1 MSGDKMTRARVA
13 FALLCGLAVCCSVMY
28 ITADAGDNVEG
39 ESVLAP
45 AKSVYGIGG
54 PTSVDSTD
62 VQKAGTI
69 FTNTPDGRMRL
80 TDYLTN
86 VEKEIAAEEAARKRD
101 VAAVRA
107 QMDRNFAFNQAARK
121 KLKKALLHKMAV
133 NAKKA
138 KDDLAR
144 AMRYVQY
151 RFHKAAALAN
161 RRNAANIH
169 RSKLI
174 RARVARD
181 KAHAAHQ
188 LRIAVKAQQRSMA
201 AYKSAINARIAQT
214 NKHVAVNAAQIK
226 ENAKAARKALE
237 AAVSKFDKKVAN
249 ARAEA
254 AKGRSK
260 LAAQLAAQ
268 DKATR
273 QWANNKLKV
282 VVAKTAA
289 HFRRVRAKMA
299 ADRHHADMAL
309 KSATSRMTA
318 SLNAAKA
325 LNDKNFAKTVKDI
338 AAAKAEAK
346 ARVAAARSEFKTKIN
361 LLRATVKQ
369 QVAKTNAR
377 VTQLTGVV
385 NKNKLEQAKVNA
397 NVRAEMNRMIKVGN
411 KRYQEHLKKDAELK
425 NLIKKNK
432 AATDARLK
440 AMADHY
446 STELDKVRA
455 TMKKNR
461 AHATHMLAKET
472 GKLYAAIAK
481 SEKAQMKINGKLA
494 AQTRNA
500 RLDIA
505 DELRAAKT
513 DFSKRMAALHS
524 NIVRNDKKFEGKMDK
539 LAGIVRANA
548 VKNAQ
553 GRSQLAAIMKANKM
567 ELKAAVQ
574 GAVHKGEV
582 RMMKA
587 EQKLKDMNKKTKA
600 SLNMRITS
608 EVSKLAKESASQIEN
623 LRLSSSKARAE
634 MRRELLYAVRSAAA
648 EAKKNLVASVKVA
661 KVAFAVANAK
671 EAHAARK
678 NAAGRA
684 AIARSIAASKK
695 AAQRQLKDAVG
706 TMNRSLLALKTETAK
721 KIKKTNHKV
730 TAYADALAKEAK
742 DVDAAMKANM
752 ASLVSKINRSRAAS
766 KSSINRAN
774 AKSAAGF
781 RAALKAVSG
790 AMAAAQRRAS
800 AKFGKLY
807 VDMARN
813 RASADSALAASVKSI
828 NDGIAKQAALADSR
842 FSKTVKNI
850 AAARAQAA
858 KQVSDARKTF
868 ATAIARTTA
877 SVKDQESR
885 LSGEVAVVSGEV
897 ARNKAI
903 QLRVNR
909 RTQAELS
916 RITKLSNDRH
926 SASIRARGKLR
937 ALLDE
942 NKRAA
947 AEEVRA
953 LNKLF
958 TGKLSKIRR
967 RAAKDRIEA
976 ARDLT
981 KASQRL
987 YGKLAGIQLQAQYAN
1002 AKNAKAIAS
1011 YAKKSQAALRVA
1023 KTSLN
1028 ARLNTLGNVIS
1039 SNARKV
1045 EAGFEV
1051 LTGVIRSHRTA
1062 AALDRKLIR
1071 QQTKSMGQDMQ
1082 KSIARAIMIGEAK
1095 ARRVA
1100 DRARG
1105 NLARAKRAMLIEISE
1120 RVETAADNLFKTI
1133 QGSHQKIADNY
1144 LSLKAY
1150 AVTAGGKLKDYVVK
1164 GKGKNLSS
1172 LGDLL
1177 STVSGLSAVQ
1187 AVKAEGVGMGASTI
1201 PAIFTSKK
1209 IKVSN
1214 SVTKINGLVN
1224 EYTGVINAVRAR
1236 WPMGLG
1242 KYLLLKLE
1250 ESMLGKGVLQVDKV
1264 SNHAGNW
1271 VFLNGRAVGLSNKL
1285 NDFESLAVR
1294 MGHYEATLA
1303 KLTAAL
1309 AGKKRKPAGK
1319 KPYRVGPPE
1328 WPGN

>member
-1 MSGDKMTRARVA
+1 MGALSSLNSEGKMSEDKMTRGRVA

-28 ITADAGDNVEG
+28 ITADAGE
-39 ESVLAP
+39 EFAHLTP

-121 KLKKALLHKMAV
+121 KLKAALLHKMAV

-138 KDDLAR
+138 KDDLHR

-161 RRNAANIH
+161 RRNRANIR
-169 RSKLI
+169 RSKMI

-273 QWANNKLKV
+273 RWANNKLKV

-289 HFRRVRAKMA
+289 HFRRVRSKMA

-325 LNDKNFAKTVKDI
+325 LNDKNFAKTVRNI
-338 AAAKAEAK
+338 AAAKEEAK
-346 ARVAAARSEFKTKIN
+346 ARVHAARSEFKTKIN

-377 VTQLTGVV
+377 ITQLTGVV
-385 NKNKLEQAKVNA
+385 NKNKLEQAKINA

-411 KRYQEHLKKDAELK
+411 KRYQEHLKKDRELK

-461 AHATHMLAKET
+461 AHASHMLAKET

-505 DELRAAKT
+505 DELRSAKS
-513 DFSKRMAALHS
+513 DFSKRMAALHG

-539 LAGIVRANA
+539 LAGVVRANA
-548 VKNAQ
+548 VKNAR
-553 GRSQLAAIMKANKM
+553 GRSQLAAIMEANKM
-567 ELKAAVQ
+567 ELKAAVA

-587 EQKLKDMNKKTKA
+587 EMKLKDMNKKTKP

-608 EVSKLAKESASQIEN
+608 EVSKPAKDSAAQIEN
-623 LRLSSSKARAE
+623 LRLSSAKARSE

-648 EAKKNLVASVKVA
+648 EAKKNLVAATNFA

-671 EAHAARK
+671 EAKAARK

-695 AAQRQLKDAVG
+695 AAQRSLKDAVG
-706 TMNRSLLALKTETAK
+706 TMNRSLLALKVETAK

-752 ASLVSKINRSRAAS
+752 NSLTAKIDAARRKTKAATSK
-766 KSSINRAN
+766 AN
-774 AKSAAGF
+774 AASAAGF
-781 RAALKAVSG
+781 RAALGAVKKAMG
-790 AMAAAQRRAS
+790 AAQRRAS
-800 AKFGKLY
+800 RKFGKLY
-807 VDMARN
+807 VDMAKQ
-813 RASADSALAASVKSI
+813 RARADSALAASVKSI

-858 KQVSDARKTF
+858 KQVSDARKGF
-868 ATAIARTTA
+868 ATGIARTVA

-885 LSGEVAVVSGEV
+885 LSGEIAVVSGEV

-909 RTQAELS
+909 RTSAELK
-916 RITKLSNDRH
+916 RITRLSNERH

-947 AEEVRA
+947 NEEVKA

-958 TGKLSKIRR
+958 TGKLAKIRR

-987 YGKLAGIQLQAQYAN
+987 YGKLAGIQLQAQYA
-1002 AKNAKAIAS
+1002 KAIAS
-1011 YAKKSQAALRVA
+1011 YSKKSQAAIRVA
-1023 KTSLN
+1023 RTSLN
-1028 ARLNTLGNVIS
+1028 ARLNTLGNVI
-1039 SNARKV
+1039 
-1045 EAGFEV
+1045 
-1051 LTGVIRSHRTA
+1051 
-1062 AALDRKLIR
+1062 
-1071 QQTKSMGQDMQ
+1071 
-1082 KSIARAIMIGEAK
+1082 
-1095 ARRVA
+1095 
-1100 DRARG
+1100 
-1105 NLARAKRAMLIEISE
+1105 
-1120 RVETAADNLFKTI
+1120 
-1133 QGSHQKIADNY
+1133 
-1144 LSLKAY
+1144 
-1150 AVTAGGKLKDYVVK
+1150 
-1164 GKGKNLSS
+1164 
-1172 LGDLL
+1172 
-1177 STVSGLSAVQ
+1177 
-1187 AVKAEGVGMGASTI
+1187 
-1201 PAIFTSKK
+1201 
-1209 IKVSN
+1209 
-1214 SVTKINGLVN
+1214 
-1224 EYTGVINAVRAR
+1224 
-1236 WPMGLG
+1236 
-1242 KYLLLKLE
+1242 
-1250 ESMLGKGVLQVDKV
+1250 
-1264 SNHAGNW
+1264 
-1271 VFLNGRAVGLSNKL
+1271 
-1285 NDFESLAVR
+1285 
-1294 MGHYEATLA
+1294 
-1303 KLTAAL
+1303 
-1309 AGKKRKPAGK
+1309 
-1319 KPYRVGPPE
+1319 
-1328 WPGN
+1328 

>member
-1 MSGDKMTRARVA
+1 MSGEKMTRARVA

-28 ITADAGDNVEG
+28 ITADG
-39 ESVLAP
+39 ESETALASKA

-54 PTSVDSTD
+54 PSSVDSTD

-144 AMRYVQY
+144 AMRFVQG
-151 RFHKAAALAN
+151 RFHRAAVLAN
-161 RRNAANIH
+161 RRNRANIR

-226 ENAKAARKALE
+226 EDAKAARKALE
-237 AAVSKFDKKVAN
+237 GAVSKFDKKVAN

-325 LNDKNFAKTVKDI
+325 LNDRNFAKTVRNI

-346 ARVAAARSEFKTKIN
+346 ARVAAARTEFKTKIN

-377 VTQLTGVV
+377 ITQLTGTV

-397 NVRAEMNRMIKVGN
+397 NVRAETDRMIKIGN
-411 KRYQEHLKKDAELK
+411 KRYKEHLKKDAELK
-425 NLIKKNK
+425 NLINANK

-461 AHATHMLAKET
+461 AHVTHMLAKET

-481 SEKAQMKINGKLA
+481 GEKAQMKINGKLA
-494 AQTRNA
+494 TQTRNA

-505 DELRAAKT
+505 DELRNAKN
-513 DFSKRMAALHS
+513 DFASRMAKLHS

-539 LAGIVRANA
+539 LAGVVRANA
-548 VKNAQ
+548 VKNAR
-553 GRSQLAAIMKANKM
+553 GPSQLAAVMKANKM

-587 EQKLKDMNKKTKA
+587 EMKLKDMNKKTKS

-623 LRLSSSKARAE
+623 LRLSSKAARGE

-648 EAKKNLVASVKVA
+648 EAKKNLVAAVKMA
-661 KVAFAVANAK
+661 KKCFSKANAK
-671 EAHAARK
+671 ERKAASK

-684 AIARSIAASKK
+684 ALARSIARNKK
-695 AAQRQLKDAVG
+695 SAKRQLGDAVSS
-706 TMNRSLLALKTETAK
+706 MNRSLLALKIETAK
-721 KIKKTNHKV
+721 KIKKSNHKV
-730 TAYADALAKEAK
+730 TAFAGALAKEAK

-752 ASLVSKINRSRAAS
+752 NSLTAKINAARRSA
-766 KSSINRAN
+766 KSAINAAN

-781 RAALKAVSG
+781 RAALKSVASAMG
-790 AMAAAQRRAS
+790 ASQRRAS
-800 AKFGKLY
+800 NKFGKLY
-807 VDMARN
+807 VNMAKS
-813 RASADSALAASVKSI
+813 RASADASLAGAVKNI

-850 AAARAQAA
+850 AAARAQSA

-868 ATAIARTTA
+868 ATSIARTVA
-877 SVKDQESR
+877 SVKDQETR
-885 LSGEVAVVSGEV
+885 LSGEIAVVSGEV
-897 ARNKAI
+897 ARNRAV

-909 RTQAELS
+909 RTNAELA
-916 RITKLSNDRH
+916 RITKLSNLRH

-937 ALLDE
+937 SLLDE

-947 AEEVRA
+947 SEEVNA

-958 TGKLSKIRR
+958 VNKLSKIRR
-967 RAAKDRIEA
+967 RAASDRIEA
-976 ARDLT
+976 ARDLS

-987 YGKLAGIQLQAQYAN
+987 YAKLANIQLKAAYENKSN
-1002 AKNAKAIAS
+1002 AAAIAS
-1011 YAKKSQAALRVA
+1011 YGKKSAAAIKTA

-1028 ARLNTLGNVIS
+1028 ARLNTLGNVIAANS
-1039 SNARKV
+1039 RKV

-1051 LTGVIRSHRTA
+1051 LTGVIRSHKSA
-1062 AALDRKLIR
+1062 GKLDRKLIR
-1071 QQTKSMGQDMQ
+1071 EQTKSMGQDMQ
-1082 KSIARAIMIGEAK
+1082 KAISRAIMIGEAK

-1105 NLARAKRAMLIEISE
+1105 NLAREKRAMLVEISE
-1120 RVETAADNLFKTI
+1120 RVENAADNLFKTI
-1133 QGSHQKIADNY
+1133 QGSHKQIADNY

-1150 AVTAGGKLKDYVVK
+1150 AVTAGDKLKEYVIK

-1172 LGDLL
+1172 
-1177 STVSGLSAVQ
+1177 VAGLSHVK
-1187 AVKAEGVGMGASTI
+1187 AVKAEGVGAGASKV
-1201 PAIFTSKK
+1201 PAIFTAKN
-1209 IKVSN
+1209 IKVDN
-1214 SVTKINGLVN
+1214 SVNKINGLVN
-1224 EYTGVINAVRAR
+1224 EYSGVTNAVRAR

-1250 ESMLGKGVLQVDKV
+1250 ESMLGKGALQVDKV
-1264 SNHAGNW
+1264 SNHAGNF

-1303 KLTAAL
+1303 KLTASL
-1309 AGKKRKPAGK
+1309 AGKKKKPAGK
-1319 KPYRVGPPE
+1319 KPYRVPAPE

>member
-1 MSGDKMTRARVA
+1 MASGDKMTRARVA

-28 ITADAGDNVEG
+28 ITAEDNVEG

-144 AMRYVQY
+144 AMRFVQG
-151 RFHKAAALAN
+151 RFHRAAALAN
-161 RRNAANIH
+161 RRNRANIR
-169 RSKLI
+169 RSKKI

-237 AAVSKFDKKVAN
+237 GAVSKFDKKVAN

-325 LNDKNFAKTVKDI
+325 LNDRNFAKTVKDI

-346 ARVAAARSEFKTKIN
+346 SRVAAAKTEFKTKIN

-397 NVRAEMNRMIKVGN
+397 NVHAEMNRMIKVGN

-440 AMADHY
+440 SMADHY
-446 STELDKVRA
+446 STELDKVRS
-455 TMKKNR
+455 TMRKNR
-461 AHATHMLAKET
+461 AHASHMLAKET

-505 DELRAAKT
+505 DELRSAKS

-539 LAGIVRANA
+539 LAGVVRANA

-587 EQKLKDMNKKTKA
+587 EQKLKDMNKKTKS

-623 LRLSSSKARAE
+623 LRLSSKAARGE

-648 EAKKNLVASVKVA
+648 EAKKNLVAAVKMA
-661 KVAFAVANAK
+661 KKCFSKANAK
-671 EAHAARK
+671 ERAAARK

-684 AIARSIAASKK
+684 AIARSIASSKR
-695 AAQRQLKDAVG
+695 AAKRQLNDAVG
-706 TMNRSLLALKTETAK
+706 AMNRSLLALKTETAK
-721 KIKKTNHKV
+721 KIKKSNHKV
-730 TAYADALAKEAK
+730 TAFAGALAKEAK

-752 ASLVSKINRSRAAS
+752 NSLTAKINAA
-766 KSSINRAN
+766 
-774 AKSAAGF
+774 
-781 RAALKAVSG
+781 
-790 AMAAAQRRAS
+790 RR
-800 AKFGKLY
+800 F
-807 VDMARN
+807 
-813 RASADSALAASVKSI
+813 AASVKNI

-868 ATAIARTTA
+868 ATSIARTVA
-877 SVKDQESR
+877 AVKDQETR
-885 LSGEVAVVSGEV
+885 LSGEIAVVSGEV
-897 ARNKAI
+897 ARNRAI

-909 RTQAELS
+909 RTNAELA
-916 RITKLSNDRH
+916 RITKLSNLRH

-947 AEEVRA
+947 SEEVNA

-958 TGKLSKIRR
+958 VNKLSKIRR
-967 RAAKDRIEA
+967 RAASDRIEA
-976 ARDLT
+976 ARDLS

-987 YGKLAGIQLQAQYAN
+987 YAKLANIQLKAAYENKSN
-1002 AKNAKAIAS
+1002 AAAIAS
-1011 YAKKSQAALRVA
+1011 YGKKSAAAIRTA

-1028 ARLNTLGNVIS
+1028 ARLNTLGNVIAANS
-1039 SNARKV
+1039 RKV

-1051 LTGVIRSHRTA
+1051 LTGVIRSHKSA
-1062 AALDRKLIR
+1062 GKLDRKLIR
-1071 QQTKSMGQDMQ
+1071 EQTKSMGQDMQ

-1105 NLARAKRAMLIEISE
+1105 NLAREKRAMLVEISE
-1120 RVETAADNLFKTI
+1120 RVENAADNLFKTI
-1133 QGSHQKIADNY
+1133 QGSHKQIADNY

-1150 AVTAGGKLKDYVVK
+1150 AVTAGDKLKEYVIK

-1177 STVSGLSAVQ
+1177 STVAGLSHVK
-1187 AVKAEGVGMGASTI
+1187 AVKAEGVGAGASKI
-1201 PAIFTSKK
+1201 PAIFTAKN
-1209 IKVSN
+1209 IKVDN
-1214 SVTKINGLVN
+1214 SVNKINGLVN
-1224 EYTGVINAVRAR
+1224 EYSGVTNAVRAR

-1250 ESMLGKGVLQVDKV
+1250 ESMLGKGALQVDKV
-1264 SNHAGNW
+1264 SNHAGNF

-1303 KLTAAL
+1303 KLTAEL
-1309 AGKKRKPAGK
+1309 AGKKHSPAGK
-1319 KPYRVGPPE
+1319 APYRVPAPE

>member
-1 MSGDKMTRARVA
+1 MGDIRLGRGRMSGDKMTRARVA

-28 ITADAGDNVEG
+28 ITAEDHVEG

-45 AKSVYGIGG
+45 ARSVYGIGG

-62 VQKAGTI
+62 VQKAGTV

-80 TDYLTN
+80 TDYLNN

-121 KLKKALLHKMAV
+121 KLKKHLLHKMAI

-144 AMRYVQY
+144 AMRFVQG
-151 RFHKAAALAN
+151 RFHRAAALAN
-161 RRNAANIH
+161 RRNRANIR

-237 AAVSKFDKKVAN
+237 GAVSKFDKKVAN

-260 LAAQLAAQ
+260 LASQLAAQ

-299 ADRHHADMAL
+299 ENRHHADMAL

-325 LNDKNFAKTVKDI
+325 LNDRNFAKTVRNI
-338 AAAKAEAK
+338 AAAKEEAK
-346 ARVAAARSEFKTKIN
+346 ARVAAAKTEFKTKIN

-377 VTQLTGVV
+377 ITQLSGVV

-397 NVRAEMNRMIKVGN
+397 NVRAETDRMIKIGN
-411 KRYQEHLKKDAELK
+411 KRYKEHLKKDAELK
-425 NLIKKNK
+425 NLIKSNK

-446 STELDKVRA
+446 ATELDKVRA

-548 VKNAQ
+548 VKNAR
-553 GRSQLAAIMKANKM
+553 GRAQLSAIMKANKM

-574 GAVHKGEV
+574 SAVHKGEV

-587 EQKLKDMNKKTKA
+587 EMKLKDMNKKTKA

-623 LRLSSSKARAE
+623 LRLSSKAARGE

-648 EAKKNLVASVKVA
+648 EAKKNLAKTVKIAQLAFTHANNQERAAA
-661 KVAFAVANAK
+661 K
-671 EAHAARK
+671 K

-695 AAQRQLKDAVG
+695 AAQRSLKDAVG
-706 TMNRSLLALKTETAK
+706 TMNRSLLALKVETAK

-752 ASLVSKINRSRAAS
+752 NSLTAKINAARRSAAS
-766 KSSINRAN
+766 ATRAAN

-781 RAALKAVSG
+781 RSALKSVAS
-790 AMAAAQRRAS
+790 AMGAAQRRAS
-800 AKFGKLY
+800 NKFGKLY
-807 VDMARN
+807 RHMA
-813 RASADSALAASVKSI
+813 
-828 NDGIAKQAALADSR
+828 
-842 FSKTVKNI
+842 
-850 AAARAQAA
+850 
-858 KQVSDARKTF
+858 
-868 ATAIARTTA
+868 
-877 SVKDQESR
+877 
-885 LSGEVAVVSGEV
+885 
-897 ARNKAI
+897 
-903 QLRVNR
+903 
-909 RTQAELS
+909 
-916 RITKLSNDRH
+916 
-926 SASIRARGKLR
+926 
-937 ALLDE
+937 
-942 NKRAA
+942 
-947 AEEVRA
+947 
-953 LNKLF
+953 
-958 TGKLSKIRR
+958 
-967 RAAKDRIEA
+967 
-976 ARDLT
+976 
-981 KASQRL
+981 
-987 YGKLAGIQLQAQYAN
+987 
-1002 AKNAKAIAS
+1002 
-1011 YAKKSQAALRVA
+1011 
-1023 KTSLN
+1023 
-1028 ARLNTLGNVIS
+1028 
-1039 SNARKV
+1039 
-1045 EAGFEV
+1045 
-1051 LTGVIRSHRTA
+1051 
-1062 AALDRKLIR
+1062 
-1071 QQTKSMGQDMQ
+1071 
-1082 KSIARAIMIGEAK
+1082 
-1095 ARRVA
+1095 A
-1100 DRARG
+1100 DRA
-1105 NLARAKRAMLIEISE
+1105 
-1120 RVETAADNLFKTI
+1120 
-1133 QGSHQKIADNY
+1133 H
-1144 LSLKAY
+1144 
-1150 AVTAGGKLKDYVVK
+1150 
-1164 GKGKNLSS
+1164 
-1172 LGDLL
+1172 
-1177 STVSGLSAVQ
+1177 
-1187 AVKAEGVGMGASTI
+1187 
-1201 PAIFTSKK
+1201 
-1209 IKVSN
+1209 
-1214 SVTKINGLVN
+1214 
-1224 EYTGVINAVRAR
+1224 
-1236 WPMGLG
+1236 
-1242 KYLLLKLE
+1242 
-1250 ESMLGKGVLQVDKV
+1250 
-1264 SNHAGNW
+1264 
-1271 VFLNGRAVGLSNKL
+1271 
-1285 NDFESLAVR
+1285 
-1294 MGHYEATLA
+1294 
-1303 KLTAAL
+1303 
-1309 AGKKRKPAGK
+1309 
-1319 KPYRVGPPE
+1319 
-1328 WPGN
+1328 

>member
-1 MSGDKMTRARVA
+1 MASGDKMTRARVA

-28 ITADAGDNVEG
+28 ITAEDNVEG

-62 VQKAGTI
+62 VQKAGTV

-80 TDYLTN
+80 TDYLNN

-144 AMRYVQY
+144 AMRFVQG
-151 RFHKAAALAN
+151 RFHRAAALAN
-161 RRNAANIH
+161 RRNRANIR
-169 RSKLI
+169 RSKKI

-226 ENAKAARKALE
+226 EDAKAARKALE
-237 AAVSKFDKKVAN
+237 GAVNKFDKKVAN

-318 SLNAAKA
+318 SLNAFKA
-325 LNDKNFAKTVKDI
+325 LNDRNFAKTVKDI

-346 ARVAAARSEFKTKIN
+346 SRVAAAKTEFKTKIN

-377 VTQLTGVV
+377 ITQLTGTV

-397 NVRAEMNRMIKVGN
+397 NVRAETNRMIKIGN
-411 KRYQEHLKKDAELK
+411 KRYKEHLKKDRELK
-425 NLIKKNK
+425 NLIKSNK

-446 STELDKVRA
+446 STELDKVRS

-461 AHATHMLAKET
+461 AHASHMLAKET

-505 DELRAAKT
+505 DELRSAKS
-513 DFSKRMAALHS
+513 DFSKRMAALHG
-524 NIVRNDKKFEGKMDK
+524 NIVKNDKKFEGKMDK
-539 LAGIVRANA
+539 LAGVVRANA
-548 VKNAQ
+548 VRNAR

-567 ELKAAVQ
+567 ELKAAVA

-587 EQKLKDMNKKTKA
+587 EMKLKDMNQKTKA

-608 EVSKLAKESASQIEN
+608 EVSKLAKDSAAQIEN
-623 LRLSSSKARAE
+623 LRLSSAKARGE

-648 EAKKNLVASVKVA
+648 EAKKNLAAAVKVA
-661 KVAFAVANAK
+661 KAAFSHANAQERK
-671 EAHAARK
+671 AASK

-684 AIARSIAASKK
+684 ALARSIARNKK
-695 AAQRQLKDAVG
+695 AAKRQLGDAVSS
-706 TMNRSLLALKTETAK
+706 MNRSLLALKVVTAK
-721 KIKKTNHKV
+721 V
-730 TAYADALAKEAK
+730 SAARRSAKGA
-742 DVDAAMKANM
+742 
-752 ASLVSKINRSRAAS
+752 INA
-766 KSSINRAN
+766 AN

-781 RAALKAVSG
+781 RAALKSVQGALVAARKKASG
-790 AMAAAQRRAS
+790 
-800 AKFGKLY
+800 KFGKLY
-807 VDMARN
+807 VNMAKQ
-813 RASADSALAASVKSI
+813 RAAADSALSGA
-828 NDGIAKQAALADSR
+828 
-842 FSKTVKNI
+842 VKNI
-850 AAARAQAA
+850 AAARAQSA

-868 ATAIARTTA
+868 ATSIARTVA
-877 SVKDQESR
+877 SVKDQETR
-885 LSGEVAVVSGEV
+885 LSGEIAVVSGEV
-897 ARNKAI
+897 ARNRAI

-909 RTQAELS
+909 RTNAELA
-916 RITKLSNDRH
+916 RITKLSNLRH

-947 AEEVRA
+947 SEEVNA

-958 TGKLSKIRR
+958 VGKLAKIRR
-967 RAAKDRIEA
+967 RAASDRIEA
-976 ARDLT
+976 ARDLS

-987 YGKLAGIQLQAQYAN
+987 YAKLANIQLKAAYENKSN
-1002 AKNAKAIAS
+1002 AAAIA
-1011 YAKKSQAALRVA
+1011 
-1023 KTSLN
+1023 
-1028 ARLNTLGNVIS
+1028 
-1039 SNARKV
+1039 
-1045 EAGFEV
+1045 
-1051 LTGVIRSHRTA
+1051 
-1062 AALDRKLIR
+1062 
-1071 QQTKSMGQDMQ
+1071 
-1082 KSIARAIMIGEAK
+1082 
-1095 ARRVA
+1095 
-1100 DRARG
+1100 
-1105 NLARAKRAMLIEISE
+1105 
-1120 RVETAADNLFKTI
+1120 
-1133 QGSHQKIADNY
+1133 
-1144 LSLKAY
+1144 
-1150 AVTAGGKLKDYVVK
+1150 
-1164 GKGKNLSS
+1164 
-1172 LGDLL
+1172 
-1177 STVSGLSAVQ
+1177 
-1187 AVKAEGVGMGASTI
+1187 
-1201 PAIFTSKK
+1201 P
-1209 IKVSN
+1209 
-1214 SVTKINGLVN
+1214 
-1224 EYTGVINAVRAR
+1224 
-1236 WPMGLG
+1236 
-1242 KYLLLKLE
+1242 
-1250 ESMLGKGVLQVDKV
+1250 
-1264 SNHAGNW
+1264 
-1271 VFLNGRAVGLSNKL
+1271 
-1285 NDFESLAVR
+1285 
-1294 MGHYEATLA
+1294 
-1303 KLTAAL
+1303 
-1309 AGKKRKPAGK
+1309 
-1319 KPYRVGPPE
+1319 
-1328 WPGN
+1328 

>member
-1 MSGDKMTRARVA
+1 MGEHPTLRHKKGKVA
-13 FALLCGLAVCCSVMY
+13 GKTNVAVTLLCGLAICCSVMY
-28 ITADAGDNVEG
+28 FTAEDEY
-39 ESVLAP
+39 VLASAP

-121 KLKKALLHKMAV
+121 KLKRALLHKMAV

-144 AMRYVQY
+144 AMRFVQY
-151 RFHKAAALAN
+151 RFHKAARLAN
-161 RRNAANIH
+161 KRNRANIR

-237 AAVSKFDKKVAN
+237 GAVSKFDKKVAN

-325 LNDKNFAKTVKDI
+325 LNDRNFAKTVKDI

-346 ARVAAARSEFKTKIN
+346 SRVAAAKTEFKTKIN

-377 VTQLTGVV
+377 ITQLTGTV

-397 NVRAEMNRMIKVGN
+397 NVRAETNRMIKVGN
-411 KRYQEHLKKDAELK
+411 KRYQEHLKKDRELK
-425 NLIKKNK
+425 NLIKSNK

-446 STELDKVRA
+446 STELDKVRS

-461 AHATHMLAKET
+461 AHASHMLAKET

-505 DELRAAKT
+505 DELRSAKS
-513 DFSKRMAALHS
+513 DFSKRMAALHG

-539 LAGIVRANA
+539 LAGVVRANA
-548 VKNAQ
+548 VKNAR

-587 EQKLKDMNKKTKA
+587 EQKLKDMNKKTKS

-623 LRLSSSKARAE
+623 LRLSSKAARGE

-648 EAKKNLVASVKVA
+648 EAKKNLVAAVKMA
-661 KVAFAVANAK
+661 KKCFSKANAK
-671 EAHAARK
+671 ERAA
-678 NAAGRA
+678 ARA
-684 AIARSIAASKK
+684 AIARSIASSKR
-695 AAQRQLKDAVG
+695 AAKRQLNDAVG
-706 TMNRSLLALKTETAK
+706 AMNRSLLALKTETAK
-721 KIKKTNHKV
+721 KIKKSNHKV
-730 TAYADALAKEAK
+730 TAFAGALAKEAK

-752 ASLVSKINRSRAAS
+752 NAARRSAAS
-766 KSSINRAN
+766 ATRAAN

-781 RAALKAVSG
+781 RSALKSVAS
-790 AMAAAQRRAS
+790 AMGAAQRRAS
-800 AKFGKLY
+800 NKFGKLY
-807 VDMARN
+807 RHMAAD
-813 RASADSALAASVKSI
+813 RARADSALAASVKNI

-868 ATAIARTTA
+868 ATSIATTVSA
-877 SVKDQESR
+877 VKDQESR
-885 LSGEVAVVSGEV
+885 LSGEIAVVSGEV

-909 RTQAELS
+909 RTNAELK

-947 AEEVRA
+947 SEEVKA
-953 LNKLF
+953 LDKLF
-958 TGKLSKIRR
+958 VNKLSKIRR
-967 RAAKDRIEA
+967 KAAQNSEEA
-976 ARDLT
+976 SRDLQ
-981 KASQRL
+981 KQSKRL
-987 YGKLAGIQLQAQYAN
+987 YSRLAGIQLKAAYENKSN
-1002 AKNAKAIAS
+1002 AAAIAS
-1011 YAKKSQAALRVA
+1011 YGKKSAAAIRTA

-1028 ARLNTLGNVIS
+1028 ARLNTLGNVIA

-1045 EAGFEV
+1045 EYGFEV
-1051 LTGVIRSHRTA
+1051 LTGVIRSHRA
-1062 AALDRKLIR
+1062 AGALDRKLIR
-1071 QQTKSMGQDMQ
+1071 EQTKAMGKDMQ
-1082 KSIARAIMIGEAK
+1082 KSIARSIMIGEAK

-1120 RVETAADNLFKTI
+1120 RVEHTADKLFKTI

-1150 AVTAGGKLKDYVVK
+1150 AVTAGDKLKDSVIK

-1177 STVSGLSAVQ
+1177 TTVAGLSSVKAQ
-1187 AVKAEGVGMGASTI
+1187 KAEGLGA
-1201 PAIFTSKK
+1201 
-1209 IKVSN
+1209 
-1214 SVTKINGLVN
+1214 
-1224 EYTGVINAVRAR
+1224 
-1236 WPMGLG
+1236 
-1242 KYLLLKLE
+1242 
-1250 ESMLGKGVLQVDKV
+1250 D
-1264 SNHAGNW
+1264 
-1271 VFLNGRAVGLSNKL
+1271 
-1285 NDFESLAVR
+1285 
-1294 MGHYEATLA
+1294 
-1303 KLTAAL
+1303 
-1309 AGKKRKPAGK
+1309 
-1319 KPYRVGPPE
+1319 
-1328 WPGN
+1328 